1 MLGRV
6 KVIRTTPDDYERN
19 DGVTESMRIE
29 IGDNVI
35 IAVLCDRDGII
46 GIGSSVTAGP
56 TEQPRAVDMRS
67 REFALRYIMRRR
79 ASSPCGT
86 S

>member
-1 MLGRV
+1 MLGEVR
-6 KVIRTTPDDYERN
+6 VIRTTPDDYERR

-46 GIGSSVTAGP
+46 GIGSSVTDGP
-56 TEQPRAVDMRS
+56 MEQPRAVDMKA
-67 REFALRYIMRRR
+67 REFALRHIMKRRWR
-79 ASSPCGT
+79 QGA
-86 S
+86 